1 MPEPISWEP
10 NRQNSFSDLRRRFGG
25 HPNFWKR
32 LKDMQENPQLSKL
45 RKIFE
50 KLPIINLHKAK
61 TCTDCLEMSK
71 RCFWFETSEKSYCF
85 DLGNVFLF
93 LVKPQ
98 KRTGYYFVTISINSV
113 NVTLALLTGDGSH
126 DWREREVV
134 RNRSIS
140 GYRKY
145 VEINRLNRTP

>member
-1 MPEPISWEP
+1 
-10 NRQNSFSDLRRRFGG
+10 
-25 HPNFWKR
+25 
-32 LKDMQENPQLSKL
+32 
-45 RKIFE
+45 
-50 KLPIINLHKAK
+50 
-61 TCTDCLEMSK
+61 MSK

-93 LVKPQ
+93 LVEPQ

-113 NVTLALLTGDGSH
+113 NVTFAMLTGGGSH
-126 DWREREVV
+126 DSREREVV